1 MRIATWNVNSLNAR
15 LERVDE
21 WLAYAQPDV
30 LLMQETKMSDDQ
42 FPAEIYEAAGYDSVH
57 CGEGRWN
64 GVAVLSRVGLED
76 PLAGFGDGEDDD
88 PEARLVSATC
98 GGVRVASVYV
108 PNGRAVDHE
117 HYQYKLE
124 WLGRLRAHL
133 DATCDPGAHVLVGGD
148 FNICP
153 DDRDVWDPDN
163 DMPRTHVTQ
172 AERDA
177 LGHIYDFGLS
187 DLFRDAYDD
196 GGVFSWWD
204 YRDGAFHKKMGLR
217 IDLLLGSP
225 SVRDAAVFCLIDR
238 NARKGKKP
246 SDHAPVLVDL
256 DV

>member
-1 MRIATWNVNSLNAR
+1 MT
-15 LERVDE
+15 
-21 WLAYAQPDV
+21 
-30 LLMQETKMSDDQ
+30 
-42 FPAEIYEAAGYDSVH
+42 
-57 CGEGRWN
+57 
-64 GVAVLSRVGLED
+64 
-76 PLAGFGDGEDDD
+76 
-88 PEARLVSATC
+88 
-98 GGVRVASVYV
+98 SVYV

-217 IDLLLGSP
+217 IDLLL
-225 SVRDAAVFCLIDR
+225 VTEAVAKAATASDIDKEPR
-238 NARKGKKP
+238 RLERP
-246 SDHAPVLVDL
+246 SDHAPAVAEFDM
-256 DV
+256 